1 MFLQLNINSVE
12 LKLLNII
19 HLSLCLGI
27 ILFGIVTYI
36 VVGNQ
41 AYFSTQLGNVS
52 PYYLLMPLV
61 GLISITIGSSIFSKG
76 VARAK
81 EEVSF
86 EQKLA
91 KFKRAF
97 LIRCGLV
104 EFSAILNITG
114 FLLSGN
120 LIFLAFGGISLLSL
134 FSYRIIKPKLIADLQ
149 ISFPDTERL

>member
-1 MFLQLNINSVE
+1 ME
-12 LKLLNII
+12 LKLLNTI
-19 HLSLCLGI
+19 HLSFCLAI
-27 ILFGIVTYI
+27 IAFGIATYVI
-36 VVGNQ
+36 VGNE

-52 PYYLLMPLV
+52 PYYLIMPLV

-81 EEVSF
+81 EQASF
-86 EQKLA
+86 EQKLNQ
-91 KFKRAF
+91 FKKVF
-97 LIRCGLV
+97 LIRCSLV

-114 FLLSGN
+114 FLLSSN

-134 FSYRIIKPKLIADLQ
+134 FSYRIIKPKLIEDLQ